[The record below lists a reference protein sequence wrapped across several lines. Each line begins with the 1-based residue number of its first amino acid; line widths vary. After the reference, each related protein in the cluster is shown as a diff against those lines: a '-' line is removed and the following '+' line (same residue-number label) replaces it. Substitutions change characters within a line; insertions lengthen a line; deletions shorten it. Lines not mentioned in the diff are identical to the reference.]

1 MKREKIKINS
11 LTNKINYGAFP
22 LKIEREKV
30 RKIMER
36 MKINFYFKKSVTFTN
51 QTNKQGLVAAS
62 FCGSAVAAYY
72 FKKGG
77 CCFFV

>member
-36 MKINFYFKKSVTFTN
+36 MKINFFSRKV
-51 QTNKQGLVAAS
+51 
-62 FCGSAVAAYY
+62 
-72 FKKGG
+72 
-77 CCFFV
+77 